1 MNPDDL
7 KADGD
12 GYGRVRWGCR
22 FIQEHRAGP
31 PLPSSQP
38 DEEGEEEEE
47 KRQRGALLRV
57 PSQ

>member
-12 GYGRVRWGCR
+12 GHVRVRWGCR
-22 FIQEHRAGP
+22 FIQEHRAGAP
-31 PLPSSQP
+31 PPCSQL
-38 DEEGEEEEE
+38 DEEGGEEE